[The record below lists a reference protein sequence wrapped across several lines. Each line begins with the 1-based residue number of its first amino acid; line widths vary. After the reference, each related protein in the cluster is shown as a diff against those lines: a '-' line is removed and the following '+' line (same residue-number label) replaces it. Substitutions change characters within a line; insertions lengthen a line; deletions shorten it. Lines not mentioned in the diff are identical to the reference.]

1 MDSSAPAS
9 TPTATAVEAHVEE
22 AGSTADVPL
31 PPPPRPKVAR
41 SVTVFRE
48 LLDDLSEP
56 IPTYE
61 ELERFGLFDLAD
73 SARRLAEYRL
83 KHPVPTPVTSFA
95 PTTSSAL
102 SD

>member
-1 MDSSAPAS
+1 M
-9 TPTATAVEAHVEE
+9 EE

-61 ELERFGLFDLAD
+61 ELEVRSQSLL
-73 SARRLAEYRL
+73 ARR
-83 KHPVPTPVTSFA
+83 TGS
-95 PTTSSAL
+95 
-102 SD
+102 